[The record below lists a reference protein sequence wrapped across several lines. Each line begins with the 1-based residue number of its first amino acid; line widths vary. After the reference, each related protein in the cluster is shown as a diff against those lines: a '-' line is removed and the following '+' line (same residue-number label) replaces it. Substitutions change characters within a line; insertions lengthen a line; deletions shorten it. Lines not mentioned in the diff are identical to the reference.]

1 MTTERT
7 ITLCGKQ
14 VKMRYCAATEIGFE
28 TLTGKSSAI
37 FVPEIIKDKKGNIK
51 EVKQHA
57 TLSDF
62 TNLAIAGVVAAYSYP
77 EQQDTPVTATQIMN
91 EATGNEFTTLITTIV
106 ELRNEWYTI
115 PEVAK
120 SNDPL
125 PEDDDADDDSE
136 KNS

>member
-37 FVPEIIKDKKGNIK
+37 FVPEVIKDKKGKIK

-62 TNLAIAGVVAAYSYP
+62 TNLAIAGAEGESERISHFIYSHS
-77 EQQDTPVTATQIMN
+77 VMLS
-91 EATGNEFTTLITTIV
+91 FHIV
-106 ELRNEWYTI
+106 PAPNIVSY
-115 PEVAK
+115 
-120 SNDPL
+120 
-125 PEDDDADDDSE
+125 
-136 KNS
+136 